1 MIAFLVELENRVGS
15 LAEVTE
21 AIAERGINV
30 TGGAGVA
37 CGETGRFAVSTN
49 DEAAT
54 RRLLLSRGFKFREI
68 ELVPITLV
76 DTPGTLA
83 RTCRALADAKI
94 NVEAA
99 FAMGGTGERN
109 TIAFATDDPARTRS
123 ILSQKELTGSGR

>member
-30 TGGAGVA
+30 TGGTGVA
-37 CGETGRFAVSTN
+37 CGEGGRFVVTTN

-54 RRLLLSRGFKFREI
+54 RRLLLSHGFKFREI
-68 ELVPITLV
+68 ELVPITLA

-99 FAMGGTGERN
+99 FAMGATGERN
-109 TIAFATDDPARTRS
+109 TFAFATDDPARTRS

>member
-30 TGGAGVA
+30 TGGAGMA
-37 CGETGRFAVSTN
+37 CGDSGRFVLSTN

-54 RRLLLSRGFKFREI
+54 RRVLLGRGFKFREI
-68 ELVPITLV
+68 ELVPITLA

-94 NVEAA
+94 NIEAA
-99 FAMGGTGERN
+99 FPMGATGERG
-109 TIAFATDDPARTRS
+109 TIAFATDDPARTRA
-123 ILSQKELTGSGR
+123 ILSQKTLTGTGR